1 VKGATAMMDQ
11 QRLSELEYEALQAEK
26 RDKLNARLQL
36 WSLFFGLVSG
46 AGLVSVQT
54 GAISSLIALY
64 PFLAMCLA
72 KYAAHSERVL
82 DQVKAR
88 LLAVEQTC
96 SIVGYE
102 QVNKQQSRRRRA
114 GSHLKAFRDAVLLS
128 QVVATGLLV
137 LRAPVL
143 SLGIAVALA
152 ETVLMFLTG
161 YWLSY

>member
-1 VKGATAMMDQ
+1 MMDQ
-11 QRLSELEYEALQAEK
+11 QRVSELEYEARQAEK

-54 GAISSLIALY
+54 GTLSSLVALY

-72 KYAAHSERVL
+72 RYAAHSERVL
-82 DQVKAR
+82 DQV
-88 LLAVEQTC
+88 
-96 SIVGYE
+96 
-102 QVNKQQSRRRRA
+102 NKQQSRRRA

-137 LRAPVL
+137 LRAPML
-143 SLGIAVALA
+143 WQRGSQSR
-152 ETVLMFLTG
+152 
-161 YWLSY
+161 WQRHS